1 MDAYTTNEPI
11 YALATPYAPSAIAI
25 VRTSGDGVINLIAN
39 VFSRKEKLIK
49 AKSNTLVHGCLVD
62 QAGDSVDEVVLAV
75 YREGHGYTG
84 EEAIEINAHGSLTGL
99 KRIFSL
105 LESIGIKQAKKG
117 EFTYRAFMHGRLD
130 LTQAEAVE
138 ELISSKSVRGQASA
152 LERLEGGL
160 KSRLLKIKT
169 SLVEMLASLEVQ
181 LDYAEDEI
189 LEDWV
194 MPREEINNIIKA
206 LEEMIRTYSAGTIYR
221 EGAKIVLAGSTN
233 AGKSSLFNLL
243 TKEDRAIVS
252 PIAGTTR
259 DYIEAYTTIM
269 DIPVRLFDTAGL
281 RDSDDV
287 IESEGIKRSE
297 RLIDE
302 SDLVI
307 LLISPGEEAHI
318 TWKTKTIVVKSKNDL
333 EKRDGLAI
341 STLSGEGIG
350 SLIERIHEELL
361 KGCDNSESG
370 GISIDSER
378 QRDLLIK
385 LVEMLRFILSNEN
398 ESVDI
403 MALFFQSALSILG
416 EITGEV
422 TNEEILD
429 TLFSKFCLGK

>member
-160 KSRLLKIKT
+160 KSRLLKIKS

>member
-25 VRTSGDGVINLIAN
+25 VRTSGDGVIELIAN
-39 VFSRKEKLIK
+39 VFSRKEKLLK
-49 AKSNTLVHGCLVD
+49 AKSNTLVHGSLLEYD
-62 QAGDSVDEVVLAV
+62 GSIVDEVVLAV

-84 EEAIEINAHGSLTGL
+84 EEAIEINAHGSITGI

-105 LESIGIKQAKKG
+105 LESIGIKMAKKG

-138 ELISSKSVRGQASA
+138 ELISSKSIRGQEAA

-160 KSRLLKIKT
+160 KSRLLKIKD

-189 LEDWV
+189 LEDWI
-194 MPREEINNIIKA
+194 MPKDEINSIINS
-206 LEEMIRTYSAGTIYR
+206 LEEMIRTYNAGTIYR
-221 EGAKIVLAGSTN
+221 EGAKIVLAGSAN

-281 RDSDDV
+281 RDSDDL
-287 IESEGIKRSE
+287 IESEGIRRSE
-297 RLIDE
+297 KLINE

-307 LLISPGEEAHI
+307 LLLSPGEEEHI
-318 TWKTKTIVVKSKNDL
+318 TWKTKTIVVKSKSDL

-341 STLSGEGIG
+341 STLNGEGIG
-350 SLIERIHEELL
+350 KLIEKIHEELT
-361 KGCDNSESG
+361 KGIGDTESG
-370 GISIDSER
+370 SISIDSQR
-378 QRDLLIK
+378 QKELLTK
-385 LVEMLRFILSNEN
+385 LVEMLRFIIANEN

>member
-160 KSRLLKIKT
+160 KSRLLKIKS

-307 LLISPGEEAHI
+307 LLISPGEEEHI

-350 SLIERIHEELL
+350 ALIERIHEELL
-361 KGCDNSESG
+361 NGCDNSESG
-370 GISIDSER
+370 AISIDSER
-378 QRDLLIK
+378 QRDLLVK

>member
-62 QAGDSVDEVVLAV
+62 QTGDSVDEVVLAV

-160 KSRLLKIKT
+160 KSRLLKIKS

-206 LEEMIRTYSAGTIYR
+206 LEEMVRTYSAGTIYR

-307 LLISPGEEAHI
+307 LLISPGEEEHI

-350 SLIERIHEELL
+350 ALIERIHEELL
-361 KGCDNSESG
+361 NGCDNSERG
-370 GISIDSER
+370 AISIDSER
-378 QRDLLIK
+378 QRDLLVK

>member
-25 VRTSGDGVINLIAN
+25 VRTSGDGVIELIAN
-39 VFSRKEKLIK
+39 VFSRKEKLLK
-49 AKSNTLVHGCLVD
+49 AKSNTLVHGSLLEYD
-62 QAGDSVDEVVLAV
+62 GSIVDEVVLAV

-84 EEAIEINAHGSLTGL
+84 EEAIEINAHGSLTGI

-105 LESIGIKQAKKG
+105 LESIGIKMAKKG

-138 ELISSKSVRGQASA
+138 ELISSKSIRGQEAA

-160 KSRLLKIKT
+160 KSRLLKIKD

-189 LEDWV
+189 LEDWI
-194 MPREEINNIIKA
+194 MPKDEINSIINS
-206 LEEMIRTYSAGTIYR
+206 LEEMIRTYNAGTIYR
-221 EGAKIVLAGSTN
+221 EGAKIVLAGSAN

-281 RDSDDV
+281 RDSDDL
-287 IESEGIKRSE
+287 IESEGIRRSE
-297 RLIDE
+297 KLINE

-307 LLISPGEEAHI
+307 LLLSPGEEEHI
-318 TWKTKTIVVKSKNDL
+318 TWKTKTIVVKSKSDL

-341 STLSGEGIG
+341 STLNGEGIG
-350 SLIERIHEELL
+350 KLIEKIHEELT
-361 KGCDNSESG
+361 KGIGDTESG
-370 GISIDSER
+370 SISIDSQR
-378 QRDLLIK
+378 QKELLTK
-385 LVEMLRFILSNEN
+385 LVEMLRFIIANEN

>member
-25 VRTSGDGVINLIAN
+25 VRTSGDGVIKSIAN
-39 VFSRKEKLIK
+39 VFSRKEKLLK
-49 AKSNTLVHGCLVD
+49 AKSNTLVYGSLLDHDGLV
-62 QAGDSVDEVVLAV
+62 VDEVVLAV

-105 LESIGIKQAKKG
+105 LESIGIKMAKKG

-138 ELISSKSVRGQASA
+138 ELISSKSIRGQEAA

-160 KSRLLKIKT
+160 KSRLLNIKD

-189 LEDWV
+189 LEDWL
-194 MPREEINNIIKA
+194 MPKDEINSIIKS
-206 LEEMIRTYSAGTIYR
+206 LEEMIRTYNAGTIYR
-221 EGAKIVLAGSTN
+221 EGAKIVLAGSAN

-281 RDSDDV
+281 RDSDDL
-287 IESEGIKRSE
+287 IESEGIRRSE
-297 RLIDE
+297 KLINE

-307 LLISPGEEAHI
+307 LLLSPGEEEHI
-318 TWKTKTIVVKSKNDL
+318 TWKTKTIVVNSKSDL

-341 STLSGEGIG
+341 STVNGEGIG
-350 SLIERIHEELL
+350 RLIEKIHEELT
-361 KGCDNSESG
+361 KDIGDRESG
-370 GISIDSER
+370 SISIDSQR
-378 QRDLLIK
+378 QKELLTK
-385 LVEMLRFILSNEN
+385 LVEMLRFIIANEN

>member
-160 KSRLLKIKT
+160 KSRLLKIKS

-350 SLIERIHEELL
+350 ALIERIHEELL
-361 KGCDNSESG
+361 NGCDNSESG
-370 GISIDSER
+370 AISIDSER
-378 QRDLLIK
+378 QRDLLVK

>member
-160 KSRLLKIKT
+160 KSRLLKIKS

-194 MPREEINNIIKA
+194 MPREVINNIIKA

-307 LLISPGEEAHI
+307 LLISPGEEEHI

-350 SLIERIHEELL
+350 ALIERIHEELL

-370 GISIDSER
+370 AISIDSER
-378 QRDLLIK
+378 QRDLLVK

>member
-39 VFSRKEKLIK
+39 VFSKKEKLIK

-160 KSRLLKIKT
+160 KSRLLNIKS

-206 LEEMIRTYSAGTIYR
+206 L
-221 EGAKIVLAGSTN
+221 
-233 AGKSSLFNLL
+233 
-243 TKEDRAIVS
+243 
-252 PIAGTTR
+252 
-259 DYIEAYTTIM
+259 
-269 DIPVRLFDTAGL
+269 
-281 RDSDDV
+281 
-287 IESEGIKRSE
+287 
-297 RLIDE
+297 
-302 SDLVI
+302 
-307 LLISPGEEAHI
+307 
-318 TWKTKTIVVKSKNDL
+318 
-333 EKRDGLAI
+333 
-341 STLSGEGIG
+341 
-350 SLIERIHEELL
+350 
-361 KGCDNSESG
+361 
-370 GISIDSER
+370 
-378 QRDLLIK
+378 
-385 LVEMLRFILSNEN
+385 
-398 ESVDI
+398 
-403 MALFFQSALSILG
+403 
-416 EITGEV
+416 
-422 TNEEILD
+422 
-429 TLFSKFCLGK
+429 

>member
-138 ELISSKSVRGQASA
+138 ELISSKCVRGQASA

-307 LLISPGEEAHI
+307 LLISPGEEEHI

>member
-25 VRTSGDGVINLIAN
+25 VRTSGDGVIKSIAN
-39 VFSRKEKLIK
+39 VFSRKEKLLK
-49 AKSNTLVHGCLVD
+49 AKSNTLVYGSLLDHDGLV
-62 QAGDSVDEVVLAV
+62 VDEVVLAV

-105 LESIGIKQAKKG
+105 LESIGIKMAKKG

-138 ELISSKSVRGQASA
+138 ELISSKSIRGQEAA

-160 KSRLLKIKT
+160 KSRLLNIKD

-189 LEDWV
+189 LEDWL
-194 MPREEINNIIKA
+194 MPKDEINSIIKS
-206 LEEMIRTYSAGTIYR
+206 LEEMIRTYNAGTIYR
-221 EGAKIVLAGSTN
+221 EGAKIVLAGSAN

-281 RDSDDV
+281 RDSDDL
-287 IESEGIKRSE
+287 IESEGIRRSE
-297 RLIDE
+297 KLINE

-307 LLISPGEEAHI
+307 LLLSPGEEEHI
-318 TWKTKTIVVKSKNDL
+318 TWKTKTIVVNSKSDL

-341 STLSGEGIG
+341 STVNGEGIG
-350 SLIERIHEELL
+350 RLIENIHEELT
-361 KGCDNSESG
+361 KDIGDRESG
-370 GISIDSER
+370 SISIDSQR
-378 QRDLLIK
+378 QKELLTK
-385 LVEMLRFILSNEN
+385 LVEMLRFIIANEN

>member
-25 VRTSGDGVINLIAN
+25 VRTSGDGVIKSIAN
-39 VFSRKEKLIK
+39 VFSRKEKLLK
-49 AKSNTLVHGCLVD
+49 AKSNTLVHGSLLEYD
-62 QAGDSVDEVVLAV
+62 GSIVDEVVLAV

-105 LESIGIKQAKKG
+105 LESIGIKMAKKG

-138 ELISSKSVRGQASA
+138 ELISSKSIRGQEAA

-160 KSRLLKIKT
+160 KSRLLNIKD

-189 LEDWV
+189 LEDWL
-194 MPREEINNIIKA
+194 MPKDEINSIIKS
-206 LEEMIRTYSAGTIYR
+206 LEEMIRTYNAGTIYR
-221 EGAKIVLAGSTN
+221 EGAKIVLAGSAN

-281 RDSDDV
+281 RDSDDL
-287 IESEGIKRSE
+287 IESEGIRRSE
-297 RLIDE
+297 KLINE

-307 LLISPGEEAHI
+307 LLLSPGEEEHI
-318 TWKTKTIVVKSKNDL
+318 TWKTKTIVVNSKSDL

-341 STLSGEGIG
+341 STVNGEGIG
-350 SLIERIHEELL
+350 RLIEKIHEELT
-361 KGCDNSESG
+361 KDIGDRESG
-370 GISIDSER
+370 SISIDSQR
-378 QRDLLIK
+378 QKELLTK
-385 LVEMLRFILSNEN
+385 LVEMLRFIIANEN